1 MLQTFINLVSGL
13 AGGNIAGSVAK
24 QYSPGILI
32 SSLCGLVGGGLGGA
46 WIRSFMNS
54 GNNMN
59 AGTILGG
66 IAGSFVSGALLTAI
80 AGFVKSKMPDK

>member
-1 MLQTFINLVSGL
+1 
-13 AGGNIAGSVAK
+13 
-24 QYSPGILI
+24 
-32 SSLCGLVGGGLGGA
+32 
-46 WIRSFMNS
+46 MNS